1 MNTGLMEH
9 ERMNNTVISVP
20 GGQFIPAES
29 RDFLAVPAGVS
40 TLQSNQTAGSTPL
53 EDLEKHIA

>member
-1 MNTGLMEH
+1 MEH